1 MLAGLQYVELEY
13 AATNWPYCLEE
24 YGNGVNLLDVKIPI
38 FFAAEISMVA
48 EALPMA
54 LAIAPTVWVLPAAY
68 RMIFQNS
75 MRSVMVGGSLGPGLE
90 TGDPR
95 MMTESGLPNELRA
108 QIDGSPNSDTPTF
121 HWLNWGVGIQ
131 AVFSS

>member
-1 MLAGLQYVELEY
+1 VYWLLAGLQYVELEY

-38 FFAAEISMVA
+38 FFAAEISMGA

-54 LAIAPTVWVLPAAY
+54 LAIAPTMWVLPAAY

-75 MRSVMVGGSLGPGLE
+75 MRSVMVGGSLPGLE
-90 TGDPR
+90 MG
-95 MMTESGLPNELRA
+95 
-108 QIDGSPNSDTPTF
+108 GS
-121 HWLNWGVGIQ
+121 H
-131 AVFSS
+131 A